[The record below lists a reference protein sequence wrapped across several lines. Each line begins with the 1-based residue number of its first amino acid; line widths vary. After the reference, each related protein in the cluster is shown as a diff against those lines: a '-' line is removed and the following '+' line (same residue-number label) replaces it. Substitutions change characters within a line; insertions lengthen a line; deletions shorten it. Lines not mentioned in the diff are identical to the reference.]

1 MNDNLHDYVHE
12 RFRAQ
17 GLAGPQLLKTT
28 QSVGKPVLELAEP
41 ALLYFH
47 RRACQRANRE
57 DLLRHFAEETH
68 PPSATPGEEQVTVLF
83 VDLASF
89 TALTDAR
96 LLLRA
101 MQDGFHRRSRPIRQL
116 T

>member
-47 RRACQRANRE
+47 RRAYQRANRE

-68 PPSATPGEEQVTVLF
+68 PPSATPDEEQVTVLF

-101 MQDGFHRRSRPIRQL
+101 MQDGFHRGSRSIRQL